1 MRYYFYQGMLNE
13 ALQTADYIRKKF
25 TVNLPQD
32 FYTTLAAVHVKAGNH
47 DDAWDIY
54 QYLLDNPR
62 LTAVNFDLAFFSTL
76 YDKGH
81 DDRLRHA
88 IKKLQV
94 HAQDGTFRGII
105 AALRFKLLLKPL
117 HEFLVMAIDDSVHV
131 DTIVKAKQKK
141 LLYLV
146 SAFEKIIK
154 IGDPVWQ
161 TAALYK
167 LGEMHENFAMMI
179 FNAPKLVG
187 ASQQEVDVYRS
198 RMEKAAF
205 PLKKRGL
212 QVLSG
217 CLAKSPAGE
226 YLEPLD
232 VEILR

>member
-1 MRYYFYQGMLNE
+1 
-13 ALQTADYIRKKF
+13 
-25 TVNLPQD
+25 
-32 FYTTLAAVHVKAGNH
+32 
-47 DDAWDIY
+47 
-54 QYLLDNPR
+54 
-62 LTAVNFDLAFFSTL
+62 
-76 YDKGH
+76 
-81 DDRLRHA
+81 
-88 IKKLQV
+88 
-94 HAQDGTFRGII
+94 
-105 AALRFKLLLKPL
+105 
-117 HEFLVMAIDDSVHV
+117 MAIDDSVHV

-205 PLKKRGL
+205 PLKNEAYKYYQAAWQKARRENI
-212 QVLSG
+212 LSHWM
-217 CLAKSPAGE
+217 LKSYAKITSMYPDKYPQITE
-226 YLEPLD
+226 KLIRRYT
-232 VEILR
+232 